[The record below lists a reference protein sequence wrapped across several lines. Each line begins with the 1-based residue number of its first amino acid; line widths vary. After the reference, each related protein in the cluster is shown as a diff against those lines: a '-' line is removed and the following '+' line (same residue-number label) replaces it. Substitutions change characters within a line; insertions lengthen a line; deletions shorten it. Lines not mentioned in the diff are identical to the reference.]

1 MSSPLVAWYISA
13 DREFLVARKS
23 ATHFTQKY
31 ALSVRDL
38 RYRSNRVREKRQYE
52 VIDSRQLD
60 HLRVFHDVARA
71 LTGSLELEDILRAI
85 MEKMAG
91 FFGPERWSLLLVDQT
106 ETELNFEI
114 AVGENANS
122 LRGLKV
128 KMGEGVAGWVAA
140 TGHPL
145 IVPDVSLDPK
155 WSAYAKAHPEL
166 DIQSIACVPIRS
178 GSKTLGVIQL
188 LNSKLDLLSE
198 YSISFLRILCDYA
211 AIAIQNAKSVTLIQE
226 LTITDDCTGL
236 FNARHLYS
244 MLAEQ
249 VDLRGVFSLVFID
262 LDRFKTVNDTHGHQI
277 GSRLLAEVGGLMKRV
292 LGPEIACFRY
302 GGDEFVALM
311 PRLSKKEAAALTEK
325 LWMELRSS
333 RFLEGAG
340 LSLQLSGSF
349 GLATFPDD
357 AITVTEIIKL
367 SDKMMYAAKLRRDF
381 IAIRGI
387 TPETEETSA
396 IGATIDAQ
404 FRTPA
409 GTDPASQRGSTA
421 ADGAPGQ
428 LGASVPA

>member
-1 MSSPLVAWYISA
+1 M
-13 DREFLVARKS
+13 
-23 ATHFTQKY
+23 
-31 ALSVRDL
+31 
-38 RYRSNRVREKRQYE
+38 REKRQYE

-71 LTGSLELEDILRAI
+71 LTGSLEREDILRTI

-91 FFGPERWSLLLVDQT
+91 FFGPERWSLLLVNAG

-114 AVGENANS
+114 AVGENSKS

-128 KMGEGVAGWVAA
+128 RMGEGVAGWVAA
-140 TGHPL
+140 TGNPL

-155 WSAYAKAHPEL
+155 WSAYSKAHPEL
-166 DIQSIACVPIRS
+166 HIQSIACVPIRS
-178 GSKTLGVIQL
+178 GSRTIGVIQL
-188 LNSKLDLLSE
+188 LNSKLDLLNE

-211 AIAIQNAKSVTLIQE
+211 AIAIENAKTMTLIQE

-249 VDLRGVFSLVFID
+249 VDLRGVFSLLFID
-262 LDRFKTVNDTHGHQI
+262 LDRFKQVNDTHGHQI

-292 LGPEIACFRY
+292 VGPDHACFRY
-302 GGDEFVALM
+302 GGDEFVVLM
-311 PRLSKKEAAALTEK
+311 PRLSKKHATALTQE
-325 LWMELRSS
+325 LWSQLRAS

-357 AITVTEIIKL
+357 ATTVTDIIKI

-381 IAIRGI
+381 IAVRGL
-387 TPETEETSA
+387 TEETQEISA
-396 IGATIDAQ
+396 IGATLK
-404 FRTPA
+404 A
-409 GTDPASQRGSTA
+409 GFGDRPSASA
-421 ADGAPGQ
+421 
-428 LGASVPA
+428 